1 MARFYKKLLFLFF
14 LLVILAMPQTSR
26 SQECEKMKIS
36 DFPKKDLP
44 SGIDLGH
51 IKPADI
57 KDDEACKYYY
67 GIGVPVDYEKA
78 RHFAFMEMAALNG
91 KEDPLE
97 GSSILL
103 MLYANG
109 FGVQRNLDI
118 SIRLACANVSGAT
131 AEVEGR
137 LQHLKD
143 IQSGKNKEVFDI
155 CDDATSGYMSG
166 FCSSV
171 QTELAEI
178 ARKAAMDSVIKRWPE
193 PSRLA
198 YKRLREAASGF
209 FSERLN
215 SEVDESGTARVW
227 MVDQESEAL
236 EDGFK
241 SEMMDADKCNFTTYS
256 AQDYAAADKE
266 LNSLYSRIMTD
277 KDFSWGTVTKEGI
290 RATQRKWIRYRDA
303 WVEFGA
309 VRCPGVTAASWNTLI
324 TQERIAQLRE
334 FIDE

>member
-1 MARFYKKLLFLFF
+1 MTRFYKTALFLFS
-14 LLVILAMPQTSR
+14 LLVILAIPRTSR
-26 SQECEKMKIS
+26 SQECAKVKIS

-44 SGIDLGH
+44 SGIDLDH
-51 IKPADI
+51 VKTADV
-57 KDDEACKYYY
+57 KEDEACKYYY

-78 RHFAFMEMAALNG
+78 RRFAFMEMAALNG

-171 QTELAEI
+171 RTELAEI
-178 ARKAAMDSVIKRWPE
+178 ARKAAMDSMIKRWPE

-198 YKRLREAASGF
+198 YKRLREAASDF
-209 FSERLN
+209 FSERLI

-227 MVDQESEAL
+227 VVNQESESL

-241 SEMMDADKCNFTTYS
+241 EGIMSADTCNFTVYS
-256 AQDYAAADKE
+256 AKDYAAADKE
-266 LNSLYSRIMTD
+266 LNSLYLKIMKD

-290 RATQRKWIRYRDA
+290 RSTQRKWIRYRDA

-309 VRCPGVTAASWNTLI
+309 VRCPGVTAASWNTMI

-334 FIDE
+334 FFYE

>member
-1 MARFYKKLLFLFF
+1 
-14 LLVILAMPQTSR
+14 
-26 SQECEKMKIS
+26 
-36 DFPKKDLP
+36 
-44 SGIDLGH
+44 
-51 IKPADI
+51 
-57 KDDEACKYYY
+57 
-67 GIGVPVDYEKA
+67 
-78 RHFAFMEMAALNG
+78 
-91 KEDPLE
+91 LE

-118 SIRLACANVSGAT
+118 SIRLACANVSGAS

-143 IQSGKNKEVFDI
+143 MQSGINKEVFDI

-178 ARKAAMDSVIKRWPE
+178 ARKTAMDSVIKRWPE

-215 SEVDESGTARVW
+215 SEVDESGTARVA
-227 MVDQESEAL
+227 MVDQESESL
-236 EDGFK
+236 ENGFK
-241 SEMMDADKCNFTTYS
+241 AEMMDADKCNSTTYS
-256 AQDYAAADKE
+256 AQDYSAADKE
-266 LNSLYSRIMTD
+266 LNSLYSKIMTD